1 MRPRGRTSWP
11 TGSIR
16 MQSSVVAMLFVSHD
30 EALRGGSGRVMALTI
45 FSKTGEREKLL
56 GIWDGIYRRGDAD
69 QHIGSIRTK
78 YYMARD
84 QGL

>member
-1 MRPRGRTSWP
+1 MP
-11 TGSIR
+11 
-16 MQSSVVAMLFVSHD
+16 SSVVAMLFVSHD
-30 EALRGGSGRVMALTI
+30 EALRGGSGRVMALTM
-45 FSKTGEREKLL
+45 FSKTGERERNY
-56 GIWDGIYRRGDAD
+56 WDGIYRRGGAD